1 MEGRET
7 MVWGIILVPLDGSP
21 LAERALPYA
30 DALARATGASLTL
43 MTAIEHDQDGM
54 LARLPALRE
63 RLEHGAR
70 DQAAQYLERSAAL
83 LRAWGRTVSTLIT
96 GGRPA
101 EEILD
106 AAERL
111 DAALIAMA
119 THGRGGLQRWLV
131 GSVADKV
138 MRLSPRPTL
147 LVRPAEEQGP
157 LQPLTLSRLMV
168 PLDGSPL
175 AEQALTPAVEVAHG
189 AGARLLLVRVEPWV
203 ATTLAATGEAA
214 ALVNV
219 DELETAVAREAEQYL
234 ADVRG
239 RLPADLPVETAVL
252 RGFPALEL
260 IAYAERERVDLTVMS
275 THGRGGLER
284 LVLGSTADRLVRAGL
299 PCLLVRPTQP

>member
-1 MEGRET
+1 MA
-7 MVWGIILVPLDGSP
+7 WGIILVPLDGSH
-21 LAERALPYA
+21 LAERVLPYA
-30 DALARATGASLTL
+30 DAVARATGATLTL
-43 MTAIEHDQDGM
+43 MTAVENNQEGVS
-54 LARLPALRE
+54 ARLPELRE

-70 DQAAQYLERSAAL
+70 DQATQYLERSAAL

-96 GGRPA
+96 SGRPA

-138 MRLSPRPTL
+138 MRLSRRPTL
-147 LVRPAEEQGP
+147 LVRPTTDQGP
-157 LQPLTLSRLMV
+157 LQPLSLSRLMV

-175 AEQALTPAVEVAHG
+175 AEQALPPAVEVARG
-189 AGARLLLVRVEPWV
+189 AGGRLLLVRVEPWV

-219 DELETAVAREAEQYL
+219 AELEAVVAREAEQYL
-234 ADVRG
+234 TDVRS
-239 RLPADLPVETAVL
+239 RLPSELTVETVVL
-252 RGFPALEL
+252 RGSPAQEL
-260 IAYAERERVDLTVMS
+260 ITYAEREQVDLTVMS
-275 THGRGGLER
+275 THGRGGLQR

-299 PCLLVRPTQP
+299 PCLLVRPIQS